1 MNVCLLENKVHPI
14 KNSMW
19 VEIAHVLGYSMT
31 FQHIFYSNGNTI
43 KWPLKDQ
50 NLAGWPIVDVFWNQ
64 VT

>member
-1 MNVCLLENKVHPI
+1 MNVCLLENKVHAI

-19 VEIAHVLGYSMT
+19 VEIAHILGYSMA

-43 KWPLKDQ
+43 KWPFKDQ
-50 NLAGWPIVDVFWNQ
+50 NLAAWPIVDVFWNQ